1 MSRLLFN
8 STSSRVKEFSQK
20 TGVTMTFLDMLGIYL
35 VGYFVI
41 KYLAERS
48 YSKDKQRQYE
58 DETRIA
64 RMLGILEE

>member
-1 MSRLLFN
+1 
-8 STSSRVKEFSQK
+8 
-20 TGVTMTFLDMLGIYL
+20 MTFLDMLGIYL
-35 VGYFVI
+35 AGYFAI

-64 RMLGILEE
+64 RILGILEE